1 MNGGANKTTLPAYRA
16 GTILGGTAR
25 SPYVD
30 NQNFIR
36 FIFWGMPRAN
46 RSANP
51 STFFFADLHNGRF
64 LYQEPH
70 KDALKQEN
78 YAVQKSLVLHQT
90 NGYFREGRV
99 SHVQTTI

>member
-1 MNGGANKTTLPAYRA
+1 
-16 GTILGGTAR
+16 
-25 SPYVD
+25 
-30 NQNFIR
+30 
-36 FIFWGMPRAN
+36 MPRAN

-51 STFFFADLHNGRF
+51 STSFFADLHNGRF

-78 YAVQKSLVLHQT
+78 YAVQKSLVLHHT

-99 SHVQTTI
+99 SHVQTTIEPDLMITEVAKDGNYGWLS